1 MTIAKSRLLEVAQV
15 GVIAGLA
22 GGLAEVAWISI
33 YGAISGVSVDI
44 VAEEITRS
52 IAPHAS
58 SSSVWVGILIHLTLA
73 VSLGVAVA
81 FAIRLLLLG
90 YGRVYAE
97 FSLVILTLAT
107 VWGVNFLL
115 VLPYLNPRFVDL
127 LPYSVT
133 LASKLLFGLVA
144 ATIFR
149 IKRMRLVRMAR
160 HLAV

>member
-81 FAIRLLLLG
+81 FAIRLLLLPAPTHCLECCDAPW
-90 YGRVYAE
+90 RE
-97 FSLVILTLAT
+97 FSSSAL
-107 VWGVNFLL
+107 
-115 VLPYLNPRFVDL
+115 
-127 LPYSVT
+127 S
-133 LASKLLFGLVA
+133 
-144 ATIFR
+144 
-149 IKRMRLVRMAR
+149 
-160 HLAV
+160 

>member
-22 GGLAEVAWISI
+22 GGLAEVAWITI

-58 SSSVWVGILIHLTLA
+58 SSSVCGILIHLTLA
-73 VSLGVAVA
+73 VSLGMAVA
-81 FAIRLLLLG
+81 FAIRLLLRG

-97 FSLVILTLAT
+97 FSLVILTLTT
-107 VWGVNFLL
+107 VWGVNFFSSCPILI
-115 VLPYLNPRFVDL
+115 
-127 LPYSVT
+127 
-133 LASKLLFGLVA
+133 LASW
-144 ATIFR
+144 IFCR
-149 IKRMRLVRMAR
+149 TA
-160 HLAV
+160 

>member
-127 LPYSVT
+127 PYSVT

-149 IKRMRLVRMAR
+149 IKRMRLVRVVR

>member
-22 GGLAEVAWISI
+22 GGLTEIAWISI

-44 VAEEITRS
+44 VAQEITRS

-58 SSSVWVGILIHLTLA
+58 SFSVGAGILIHLTLA
-73 VSLGVAVA
+73 VGLGVGVA
-81 FAIRLLLLG
+81 FAIRVLLLW

-107 VWGVNFLL
+107 VWAVNFLL

-133 LASKLLFGLVA
+133 LASKLLFGLAA
-144 ATIFR
+144 ATVLR
-149 IKRMRLVRMAR
+149 NQAMRLAR
-160 HLAV
+160 IQ